1 MIVNTVVNTDPDHAF
16 EIFTS
21 AIDKWWK
28 RTPRHMWRFDAE
40 ATIRFEGDRLLEVH
54 PDQTFV
60 MGEVSV
66 WDPGKRLIFSW
77 LSPEPADD
85 PPQTE
90 VEVRFEDLRGKTRI
104 VLEHRGIAGAEVGNT
119 LSSVVGIWWSDL
131 LVGFGAAVF
140 HDQSRRP
147 GSTGAAQSLM

>member
-40 ATIRFEGDRLLEVH
+40 ATIRFEGDRLIEVH

-90 VEVRFEDLRGKTRI
+90 VEVRFEDLRGKPESCWSIEALPERRLATPS
-104 VLEHRGIAGAEVGNT
+104 AA
-119 LSSVVGIWWSDL
+119 SSVSGGVTSWSGLGPRSLTIRAGDR
-131 LVGFGAAVF
+131 
-140 HDQSRRP
+140 DRPERPSR
-147 GSTGAAQSLM
+147 